1 MLDSQAILYG
11 SGRYLCLEILEG
23 KGNEQQDFLG
33 RRYGRQNFLCLNK
46 YDSTDHETPKRWK
59 SLETW
64 TKDNWQTLRS
74 MGLRLSSRRYWM
86 IKATKPSS
94 RLQGERSMVQQP
106 LEGAGGGDLATRR
119 TTRMN
124 HQSWNRRQTWRRSYW
139 TQAMK
144 LWPCKKTE

>member
-119 TTRMN
+119 TTRMS

>member
-59 SLETW
+59 SLET
-64 TKDNWQTLRS
+64 
-74 MGLRLSSRRYWM
+74 
-86 IKATKPSS
+86 
-94 RLQGERSMVQQP
+94 
-106 LEGAGGGDLATRR
+106 
-119 TTRMN
+119 
-124 HQSWNRRQTWRRSYW
+124 
-139 TQAMK
+139 
-144 LWPCKKTE
+144 